1 MQGPIGYP
9 PPTLVRKRSGL
20 RVRLAVALALAAL
33 AAGGFGVAWLIQ
45 SREASVPATG
55 DTPREVAPKAVTASA
70 DTPAAAMPDAA
81 AAVVVEAPA
90 DAAPVDQPVDA
101 RRANAWYYVARL
113 GDGPGAIYSR
123 TGGQWSYAFACTS
136 ATRTIEI
143 IAIGTGSPGSF
154 DQQAISVGKVKLMMD
169 ASYSPDGGGTISTK
183 LPAGHAF
190 FDALDGSAPMT
201 IQLHATRKAVVPVG
215 PAVVRLIRDCRGR
228 R

>member
-20 RVRLAVALALAAL
+20 RMRLAVVLATVAL
-33 AAGGFGVAWLIQ
+33 AAGGYGVARLFL
-45 SREASVPATG
+45 SGPK
-55 DTPREVAPKAVTASA
+55 VAPAPSEARPGPVTASA

-90 DAAPVDQPVDA
+90 DAPAVDKPVDA
-101 RRANAWYYVARL
+101 RRANAWYYVPRL

-123 TGGQWSYAFACTS
+123 TGGQWSYALACTS

-143 IAIGTGSPGSF
+143 IAIGTGSPGGF
-154 DQQAISVGKVKLMMD
+154 DRQAITVGKVKLMMD
-169 ASYSPDGGGTISTK
+169 ASYSPDGGGTISTT
-183 LPAGHAF
+183 LPASHAF

-201 IQLHATRKAVVPVG
+201 IQLHATREAVVPVG

>member
-20 RVRLAVALALAAL
+20 RARLAVVLATIAL
-33 AAGGFGVAWLIQ
+33 AAGGYGLTRLIQ
-45 SREASVPATG
+45 SREASAPTG
-55 DTPREVAPKAVTASA
+55 DSRRDVAPEAVTASA
-70 DTPAAAMPDAA
+70 DTPAAAMPDSAA
-81 AAVVVEAPA
+81 TVVVEAPT
-90 DAAPVDQPVDA
+90 DAAPADQPVDA

-154 DQQAISVGKVKLMMD
+154 DQQAITVGKVKLMMD
-169 ASYSPDGGGTISTK
+169 ASYSPDGGGTISTT

-190 FDALDGSAPMT
+190 FDALDGSVPMT
-201 IQLHATRKAVVPVG
+201 IQLHATRKAVVPIG

>member
-1 MQGPIGYP
+1 MNMQGPIGYP

-20 RVRLAVALALAAL
+20 RMRLAVVLATVAL
-33 AAGGFGVAWLIQ
+33 AAGGYGVARLFL
-45 SREASVPATG
+45 S
-55 DTPREVAPKAVTASA
+55 APKAAPAPSEARPAAVTASA

-90 DAAPVDQPVDA
+90 DAPAVDTPVDA
-101 RRANAWYYVARL
+101 RRANAWYYVSRL

-123 TGGQWSYAFACTS
+123 TGGQWSYALACTS

-143 IAIGTGSPGSF
+143 IAIGTGSPGGF
-154 DQQAISVGKVKLMMD
+154 DRQAISVGKVTLMMD
-169 ASYSPDGGGTISTK
+169 ASYSLDGGGTISTT
-183 LPAGHAF
+183 LPASHAF